1 MKNIFKKNHI
11 IITALAIMIVIA
23 GYLALTDKDTPK
35 DAGTATSANP
45 DTDEYEEFTGL
56 DGMDVVTDT
65 TGDIEADI
73 ADNDE
78 TIGTDAAKEDV
89 TTEDVTTEGLD
100 NNEAAALEENKG
112 ETEDLAESDISDEDI
127 IETAQDVTDNGE
139 IDMEDGVP
147 GEAVLANTTLDP
159 SFFISKKLDRE
170 QVRAK
175 NKDTIMEII
184 ESEDVSEEAKK
195 DAINSM
201 IELTQIAEKES
212 ATEMLLEAKGFDGA
226 VVFIVDDGVD
236 VVVNAATLSD
246 QQLAII
252 EDVVKDKTDIAVEH
266 ININPVIVAE

>member
-23 GYLALTDKDTPK
+23 GYLALTDKDAAK
-35 DAGTATSANP
+35 DPGKAVTANP

-56 DGMDVVTDT
+56 EGLDVVTDT
-65 TGDIEADI
+65 TDGEDTTEMDENDKEAGLEDDANAKTAEDGDEADME
-73 ADNDE
+73 ASQKE
-78 TIGTDAAKEDV
+78 TGDLDV
-89 TTEDVTTEGLD
+89 
-100 NNEAAALEENKG
+100 A
-112 ETEDLAESDISDEDI
+112 DISDDDI
-127 IETAQDVTDNGE
+127 LQTAQDVADNGE
-139 IDMEDGVP
+139 LNMEEGVP
-147 GEAVLANTTLDP
+147 GEAVLASTTIDP

-175 NKDTIMEII
+175 NKETFMKII
-184 ESEDVSEEAKK
+184 ESTDISEESKK
-195 DAINSM
+195 DAIKSM

-226 VVFIVDDGVD
+226 VVFIVDDSVD

-252 EDVVKDKTDIAVEH
+252 EEVVKKKTDIPVAK
-266 ININPVIVAE
+266 ININTVVVAE